1 MNYTHFVNFMDELF
15 ERAKL
20 FGLFALILLVPISY
34 TSAGLD
40 TRAFQEKIMLISVM
54 SYASLYFGNFWVSLF
69 FLLNMALFISNGM
82 DVGSGQTI
90 NIFICS
96 LLFAISR
103 VFFTTNKTDVITNV
117 FKCILLANLV
127 WMIFQVCSVDPLFI
141 GKASYGPVLWGQ
153 SFNLPIGLFHLQAAL
168 GMFLV
173 LSVPFFI
180 TSGWTIPLLLT
191 LPIVLTSCAAAILA
205 HAVMLLYGAFY
216 VRMVIFKKRILYALV
231 TGLVVLGAG
240 VGIFSDYTRDKL
252 TGGSRF
258 ENWHLYIRS
267 SLQKPLFG
275 YGPDSFR
282 NLTPKKKFNFYS
294 DEDYNPLV
302 IDFSDPNNVLA
313 RYHSANEGERVKRF
327 AGREPKHHAI
337 WQEAHNEYIQIFFEY
352 GIFGLFLIGGFLC
365 DVFKRFR
372 LSIDNIEVRCL
383 FGAILCYLIF
393 SITQFPLHLSR
404 LALFLPVILGAFF
417 AKTDKDWDM
426 FVKYTQ

>member
-1 MNYTHFVNFMDELF
+1 MVI
-15 ERAKL
+15 A
-20 FGLFALILLVPISY
+20 I
-34 TSAGLD
+34 
-40 TRAFQEKIMLISVM
+40 M
-54 SYASLYFGNFWVSLF
+54 SYASLYFGNFWLSLF
-69 FLLNMALFISNGM
+69 FLLNTGLFLYNGI
-82 DVGSGQTI
+82 DVGASQTV
-90 NIFICS
+90 NIFLCS

-103 VFFTTNKTDVITNV
+103 VFFTTNKADIITNAL
-117 FKCILLANLV
+117 KCILLANIV
-127 WMIFQVCSVDPLFI
+127 WMIMQVCSIDPLFI
-141 GKASYGPVLWGQ
+141 GRASYGPILWGEA
-153 SFNLPIGLFHLQAAL
+153 FNTPIGLFHLQAAL

-173 LSVPFFI
+173 LCIPFLI

-216 VRMVIFKKRILYALV
+216 IRMVVFKRRIIYILV
-231 TGLVVLGAG
+231 MGVVILGACA
-240 VGIFSDYTRDKL
+240 GIFSDYTRDKL

-282 NLTPKKKFNFYS
+282 NLTPHKKFNFFS
-294 DEDYNPLV
+294 DEDYNPM
-302 IDFSDPNNVLA
+302 IMDYTDPNNVRA

-327 AGREPKHHAI
+327 ANREPKHYAT
-337 WQEAHNEYIQIFFEY
+337 WQEAHNEYIQVFFEY
-352 GIFGLFLIGGFLC
+352 GIVGLFLIGGFLC

-372 LSIDNIEVRCL
+372 LSIDSVEVRCL

-393 SITQFPLHLSR
+393 SITQFPFHLSR